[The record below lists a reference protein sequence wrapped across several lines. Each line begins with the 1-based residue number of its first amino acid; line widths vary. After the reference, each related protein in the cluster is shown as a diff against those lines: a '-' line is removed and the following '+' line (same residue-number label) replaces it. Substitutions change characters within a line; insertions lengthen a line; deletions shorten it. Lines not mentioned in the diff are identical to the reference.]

1 MPAPDPVLRTSPQV
15 TAIVVLVV
23 LLLVA
28 AAAVGLRALGV
39 GRADP
44 PVALVGDSITANLER
59 TAQRRL
65 GDDWALSVDGRPGY
79 LADQQL
85 TTVQNVAKFP
95 FDQVVINLGT
105 NDVMTSDHDLDETAA
120 TLAQMT
126 DLLAGV
132 RCVHLVTISEEM
144 VNDTGD
150 AAARA
155 RELNDAIRRI
165 DASHANVDVID
176 WAAIERDYEREH
188 GMTITTDTVHP
199 DDIGNRV
206 LADAYGAALDACP
219 N

>member
-1 MPAPDPVLRTSPQV
+1 V
-15 TAIVVLVV
+15 TVLVV
-23 LLLVA
+23 GVVVVLAV

-44 PVALVGDSITANLER
+44 PVALVGDSITANLEG

-65 GDDWALSVDGRPGY
+65 GRDWALSIDGRPGF

-85 TTVQNVAKFP
+85 TTVQNVAAFP
-95 FDQVVINLGT
+95 FDQVVVNLGT
-105 NDVMTSDHDLDETAA
+105 NDAMTSDHDLDETTA
-120 TLAQMT
+120 TLTQMA

-132 RCVHLVTISEEM
+132 RCAHFVTIGEGM

-150 AAARA
+150 AGARA
-155 RELNDAIRRI
+155 RELNDAIRRLG
-165 DASHANVDVID
+165 ATRPNVDVID

-188 GMTITTDTVHP
+188 SIVITTDTVHP
-199 DDIGNRV
+199 DDVGNRV
-206 LADAYGAALDACP
+206 LADAYGAALAACP